1 MSKLISN
8 IYDFPKQKIPNSQK
22 TKEWAAKCCDWI
34 IAQGVTIKDQSHL
47 EELYGIVGGH
57 IPEDYYKKTL
67 NPYNAKSDK
76 YTRFPATMRNYDLIG
91 GIVRRYIGEYS
102 KNPHEFIVGA
112 NNPEVVI
119 NRDMKLRQE
128 IAKMIESAIAAE
140 LQRKYA
146 EWVGQGQDPQQ
157 FNPQQEI
164 DIEAFSQK
172 FKEDYIDDIS
182 AQGQQVLDCIKDIT
196 EDTLLY
202 IRAYSNFVTYG
213 ATFTYSDVVGNNLVK
228 KVIEP
233 IDAFPIPTDSLFI
246 EDDDMFACRRKMS
259 YEQIIDEFDEY
270 FTKEDREF
278 LDEFYGKDYMG
289 TENSY
294 IPFDRFIKQ
303 FSDVCRKFTNEEIEA
318 FKLNNTLVREVNGN
332 LYDVWHVVWRGYAR
346 KAIVTFVNE
355 AGLLDTRVEF
365 EDYKLNP
372 EIGDISIEYIY
383 EPQVYEC
390 IRIGG
395 RNDGIYPYGA
405 RAIAFNRNGK
415 LPYNGIMQLLPG
427 IGQFSIAEI
436 VTPYQVFRNIVS
448 YHQEMA
454 IARNKLSILMIAKS
468 LLGKNQEDT
477 IYRMLADGVLYIDD
491 SEDQNML
498 RAQQVR
504 MLVADTSAYI
514 KQLSELKEEI
524 RQAAMNQVDM
534 TPQRYGEIA
543 TSAGKGTTEE
553 AIARGSM
560 GSVIVEFMMDCMRE
574 RDYARDMD
582 FSKLAW
588 IDGLNTSYRDSNKEL
603 KYLSLN
609 VDNHIYADY
618 IIKAKSSAKEFEKL
632 QQLKQFAFSAAQNGD
647 SKMAIAAIVGDNVAT
662 ISKLIDKYENEKRQY
677 EMQMQQLEQ
686 QTKEME
692 QQFEIQKIQAKGEED
707 RKTEEL
713 KGYIDQQIELIKADA
728 NMISFNAEVGAKN
741 QQAGIDRLNEAREE
755 VDKAKIKLERDK
767 LMLDTFNKEED
778 RKVKRE
784 DMQNKLAI
792 AKANKNRYDRKS
804 SK

>member
-91 GIVRRYIGEYS
+91 GIVRRYVGEYS

-157 FNPQQEI
+157 FNPEQEI
-164 DIEAFSQK
+164 DVEAFSQK

-182 AQGQQVLDCIKDIT
+182 AQGQQILDCIKDIT

-289 TENSY
+289 TENKY

-303 FSDVCRKFTNEEIEA
+303 FSDVCNKFTNEEIES
-318 FKLNNTLVREVNGN
+318 FKLNNTLIREVNGN

-365 EDYKLNP
+365 EDYKINP
-372 EIGDISIEYIY
+372 EVGDISIEYIY

-662 ISKLIDKYENEKRQY
+662 ISKLIDKYDNEKRQY

-692 QQFEIQKIQAKGEED
+692 QQFEIQKIQVKGEED

-792 AKANKNRYDRKS
+792 AKANKNKYDRKS

>member
-91 GIVRRYIGEYS
+91 GIVRRYVGEYS

-157 FNPQQEI
+157 FNPEQEI

-182 AQGQQVLDCIKDIT
+182 AQGQQILDCIKDIT

-303 FSDVCRKFTNEEIEA
+303 FSDVCHKFTNEEIEA
-318 FKLNNTLVREVNGN
+318 FKLNNTLIREVNGN

-365 EDYKLNP
+365 EDYKINP
-372 EIGDISIEYIY
+372 EVGDISIEYIY

-436 VTPYQVFRNIVS
+436 ITPYQVFRNIVS

-692 QQFEIQKIQAKGEED
+692 QQFEIQKIQVKGEED

-778 RKVKRE
+778 RKVRRE

-792 AKANKNRYDRKS
+792 AKTNKNKYDIKS